1 MKLTSG
7 VEQLYAA
14 MNTSIAFIVG
24 RNPFERLVS
33 AYRDKILNAFQGSE
47 HDILGRV
54 KQRKK
59 DMSVYLNIIKV
70 SKYIQKQISAKH
82 TLDLSL
88 FYSYIIL

>member
-47 HDILGRV
+47 HDTLGKV
-54 KQRKK
+54 KQIKK
-59 DMSVYLNIIKV
+59 YILVYLNIIKV
-70 SKYIQKQISAKH
+70 TNIFRNKFQPTS
-82 TLDLSL
+82 D
-88 FYSYIIL
+88 